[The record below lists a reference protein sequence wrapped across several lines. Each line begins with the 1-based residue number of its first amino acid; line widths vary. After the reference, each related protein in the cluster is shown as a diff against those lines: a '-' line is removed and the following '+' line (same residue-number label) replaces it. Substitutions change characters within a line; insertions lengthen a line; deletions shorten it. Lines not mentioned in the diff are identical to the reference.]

1 MGWIIHFF
9 FLMIRRPPRSTRTD
23 TLFPYTTL
31 FQAALVGRA
40 AGGEGMGEV
49 AAAQAAA
56 IRALLVRGFNAG
68 QVGRART
75 PAACAAAVGD
85 GGDAGVEGH
94 GCQVRAGLRAVGSGV
109 DSRVRATSARAAA
122 PPGGWRR
129 GG

>member
-56 IRALLVRGFNAG
+56 IRALLVRGFDAG

-75 PAACAAAVGD
+75 PAACADAVGD
-85 GGDAGVEGH
+85 GGDAGVEG
-94 GCQVRAGLRAVGSGV
+94 QDRKSVE
-109 DSRVRATSARAAA
+109 
-122 PPGGWRR
+122 
-129 GG
+129 